1 MCIPNTMANSQR
13 TPTNISKNSAI
24 AKVRILLEQFF
35 RHLKTF
41 RGITNEMQFY
51 FLSCVDDI
59 LIVSRCIHI
68 NFLIFTFMSKCFF
81 QIFVAK

>member
-1 MCIPNTMANSQR
+1 MCIPNTIANSQR

-41 RGITNEMQFY
+41 RGITNEMPVLLF
-51 FLSCVDDI
+51 I
-59 LIVSRCIHI
+59 LC
-68 NFLIFTFMSKCFF
+68 
-81 QIFVAK
+81 

>member
-35 RHLKTF
+35 RHLEELLMKC
-41 RGITNEMQFY
+41 QFY